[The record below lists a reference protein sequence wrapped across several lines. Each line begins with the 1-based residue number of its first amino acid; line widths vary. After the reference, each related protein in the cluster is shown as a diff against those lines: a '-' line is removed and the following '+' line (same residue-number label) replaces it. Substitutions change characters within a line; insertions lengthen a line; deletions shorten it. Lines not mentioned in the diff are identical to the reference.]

1 MKPHTWPRTT
11 SSDGGD
17 HDLLTTSEA
26 ARFLRLSAQTMERL
40 RVTGDGPAFIKLGP
54 GRGARVVYRRSDLD
68 AWLHAQRRDSTSD
81 TGRHE

>member
-1 MKPHTWPRTT
+1 MKPHTWPQTP
-11 SSDGGD
+11 SSDGG

-26 ARFLRLSAQTMERL
+26 ARFLRLSAPTMERL

-68 AWLHAQRRDSTSD
+68 AWLDAQQRNSTSD
-81 TGRHE
+81 RARHE